1 MLKITEMLAPFG
13 SNCRP
18 GYTLIPQ
25 YITIH
30 NTANTNPTADAAA
43 HGKYLQGGGKD
54 LYVSYHYCV
63 DDKQAV
69 RIIPEGEV
77 AWHAGDGAEGVGN
90 RRSFA
95 IEICENAG
103 GDLRAATENAAEL
116 TRDLME
122 RYRIPITNVVPHRHW
137 SGKHCPNR
145 LLKGEPYSWET
156 FLERVK
162 GSKAA
167 PEQSA
172 PAADREKLKRYQEER
187 ARIIAWVEEMRA
199 LLKEEEAHEN

>member
-1 MLKITEMLAPFG
+1 MLTITEMLAPAG

-18 GYTLIPQ
+18 GYTLIPR

-43 HGKYLQGGGKD
+43 HGKYLQGGGSS

-63 DDKQAV
+63 DDRQAV
-69 RIIPEGEV
+69 RIIPENEV

-95 IEICENAG
+95 IEICENSG
-103 GDLRAATENAAEL
+103 GDLLKATENAVEL
-116 TRDLME
+116 TRMLME
-122 RYRIPITNVVPHRHW
+122 KYGIPHENIRMHRHW
-137 SGKHCPNR
+137 NGKQCPNR

-156 FLERVK
+156 FLQRVR
-162 GSKAA
+162 GEEAA
-167 PEQSA
+167 PQK
-172 PAADREKLKRYQEER
+172 PAAETAGQKLKRYEEER
-187 ARIIAWVEEMRA
+187 ARIAAWVEQMRA
-199 LLKEEEAHEN
+199 LLKEEEDEQ